1 MTIQTSPRF
10 LGRRGFLASG
20 AAVAGGFSLGFSFP
34 WAVGARRPKCRRSTP
49 GW

>member
-1 MTIQTSPRF
+1 MTIHSS
-10 LGRRGFLASG
+10 LGRRGFIASG

-34 WAVGARRPKCRRSTP
+34 YASAQAAKCRRSTP